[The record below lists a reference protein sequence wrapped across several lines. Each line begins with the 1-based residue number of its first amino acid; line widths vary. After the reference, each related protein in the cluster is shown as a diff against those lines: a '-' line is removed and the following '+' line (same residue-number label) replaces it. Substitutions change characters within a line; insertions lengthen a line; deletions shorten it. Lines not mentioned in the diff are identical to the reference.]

1 MLQCMEVFMTRTGFS
16 VSGVRFLFSHY
27 VLVGI
32 KDGVVFDT
40 TPEYM
45 KSALSP
51 FVFFIMHEKRQISDT
66 PFKGE
71 FPAASQSPREEVRE
85 AQDCHGG
92 FRHA

>member
-1 MLQCMEVFMTRTGFS
+1 MLQCMEVFMTWTGFS
-16 VSGVRFLFSHY
+16 VSGVRSLFSHY

-40 TPEYM
+40 TPEYL

-51 FVFFIMHEKRQISDT
+51 CVFFIMHEKGQISYT

-71 FPAASQSPREEVRE
+71 FRAAFQIPREEVRE
-85 AQDCHGG
+85 AHDCHGG